1 MAVANGYGKV
11 VTSGSAFMYDT
22 GDNFNSYKG
31 QPGTNITTGA
41 GRNYNGYDK
50 ITYSGGMF
58 FETNGYTEVV
68 NIPALGPTTVQS
80 VEINNAYCG
89 YGCNGNYQCCPNLFN
104 YTGGWMSSI
113 WTPGQTYSYQI
124 IYKCTSG
131 YTGPNFMYHYE
142 YNSSEGYLTEYGVFD
157 SNQQESLGDGW
168 YHAWNTFTV
177 QPTAAKGYTGLWYYQ
192 YNVADKVSIAAVSI
206 SPGNT
211 IRPPREII
219 PSGTTRSATQGLL
232 PIVGNSSIDL
242 SNVSFT
248 SNAQMTFDGTDDGI
262 IINTSQFNK
271 SNGDPITVE
280 CVIKPQRN
288 AGQYQDLIVNRSNS
302 LYNWMLYQHTNDG
315 SIQLHGSDQ
324 YKSTYIPTLNQYVH
338 IVATVDASG
347 NYVLYANGEVK
358 QTVSGWTYAG
368 MSPSQLC
375 IGIFGDA
382 RYEPY
387 QGNIDISKIYNRALT
402 SSEVKQNYN
411 KYKTRFNLS

>member
-11 VTSGSAFMYDT
+11 VTSGSVFMYDT
-22 GDNFNSYKG
+22 GDVFNSYKG

-41 GRNYNGYDK
+41 GRNYNGYSK
-50 ITYSGGMF
+50 TTYETNVF
-58 FETNGYTEVV
+58 FESNGYTEVV

-80 VEINNAYCG
+80 VEINNSAPG
-89 YGCNGNYQCCPNLFN
+89 YQCCPNLFN

-113 WTPGQTYSYQI
+113 WIPGQTYSYQI
-124 IYKCTSG
+124 IYKCASG

-157 SNQQESLGDGW
+157 PNKQESLGDGW

-232 PIVGNSSIDL
+232 PIVSNSSINL
-242 SNVSFT
+242 STVSFD
-248 SNAQMTFDGTDDGI
+248 SNAQMYFDGTDDYFDIPNNSSLQIVDNITIEAI
-262 IINTSQFNK
+262 IKANPSNIGDVKVLANK
-271 SNGDPITVE
+271 YYSVGWELILGSSGEFVLGGRNGD
-280 CVIKPQRN
+280 
-288 AGQYQDLIVNRSNS
+288 GQYYSSNS
-302 LYNWMLYQHTNDG
+302 GVVIADN
-315 SIQLHGSDQ
+315 
-324 YKSTYIPTLNQYVH
+324 TYHH
-338 IVATVDASG
+338 IVAIKSGLLWQTYVDGNLKSSITANTIGTLSNSG
-347 NYVLYANGEVK
+347 DVQIGREG
-358 QTVSGWTYAG
+358 SGYYPA
-368 MSPSQLC
+368 MHLP
-375 IGIFGDA
+375 IF
-382 RYEPY
+382 
-387 QGNIDISKIYNRALT
+387 KIYDRALS

-411 KYKTRFNLS
+411 KYKTRFNLA

>member
-1 MAVANGYGKV
+1 MAVANGFGKV
-11 VTSGSAFMYDT
+11 ATSGLVFMYDT
-22 GDNFNSYKG
+22 GDTINSYIGEPTTNYQWNGGSEVTPWTVGGINTDVTNTVNQGPIKG
-31 QPGTNITTGA
+31 AKTWKFQKTGTSNQWNGWESSYGGIWSGNSGDIWTTSYWYKTNNDAGMGGFWIGA
-41 GRNYNGYDK
+41 FYTPDWSRPYNTTVLANVSSIIPDGQWHYNYTVTRFNENYSSAIIVDGPSWG
-50 ITYSGGMF
+50 YSGQAG
-58 FETNGYTEVV
+58 ELYINGLQWEKKPHAT
-68 NIPALGPTTVQS
+68 PF
-80 VEINNAYCG
+80 AYG
-89 YGCNGNYQCCPNLFN
+89 
-104 YTGGWMSSI
+104 
-113 WTPGQTYSYQI
+113 
-124 IYKCTSG
+124 
-131 YTGPNFMYHYE
+131 
-142 YNSSEGYLTEYGVFD
+142 
-157 SNQQESLGDGW
+157 
-168 YHAWNTFTV
+168 
-177 QPTAAKGYTGLWYYQ
+177 
-192 YNVADKVSIAAVSI
+192 
-206 SPGNT
+206 
-211 IRPPREII
+211 
-219 PSGTTRSATQGLL
+219 TRSATQGLL
-232 PIVGNSSIDL
+232 PLVGNSSIDL

-387 QGNIDISKIYNRALT
+387 QGNIDIAKIYDRAL
-402 SSEVKQNYN
+402 SASEVKQNYN